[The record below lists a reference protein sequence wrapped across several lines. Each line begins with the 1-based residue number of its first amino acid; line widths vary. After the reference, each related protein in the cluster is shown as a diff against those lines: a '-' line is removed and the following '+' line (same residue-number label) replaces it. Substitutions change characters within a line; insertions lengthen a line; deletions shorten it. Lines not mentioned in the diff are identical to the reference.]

1 MVFPCA
7 IVFLHRKTWKAVKTG
22 ITTNL
27 KCNLKQKK
35 KNQKRNEMSRQ

>member
-22 ITTNL
+22 ITTNIEVQF
-27 KCNLKQKK
+27 KTKK
-35 KNQKRNEMSRQ
+35 KSKKK